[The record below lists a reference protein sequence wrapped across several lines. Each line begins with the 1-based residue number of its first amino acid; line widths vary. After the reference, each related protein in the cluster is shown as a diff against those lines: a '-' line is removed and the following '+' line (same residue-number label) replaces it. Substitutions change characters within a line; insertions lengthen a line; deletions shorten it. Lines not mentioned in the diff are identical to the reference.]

1 MQILNTIIPIFMIIF
16 LGLFAKRK
24 GFIPPEFLGPA
35 NRLVYYLA
43 IPAMIFRAISKAS
56 LKAQFDIGVLVIAL
70 LSVVAVFLIAWG
82 LGLLGR
88 FRQGSLATFVQNSM
102 HGNLGYIGLAVAYYY
117 LGNDGLVRASILTGF
132 LVILQNFLA
141 VFILQL
147 YAGESRPDRH
157 LRIVFFKIA
166 GNPIILAA
174 LLGILFSLFEIQV
187 PLVLARGLDI
197 LSSMALPTA
206 LLIIG
211 ASLSFDL
218 MRSKLFAVLT
228 TGFVKLILL
237 PAVGFALYSIVG
249 TPAADY
255 LPGLIL
261 LASPTATVSYVMA
274 REMQGDTDFAV
285 AAISTSTLLSAVT
298 FSIWLKLG
306 G

>member
-1 MQILNTIIPIFMIIF
+1 MIIF

-147 YAGESRPDRH
+147 YADESRPDRH

-228 TGFVKLILL
+228 TGFMKLMLL